1 MLQVNK
7 AIFGSL
13 RKLSLSVANCGGHGL
28 VIHRDSKENN
38 PETPFKF
45 TQENLKKIESL
56 LANFP
61 EGHKQAALLPVL
73 DLAQRQNRWLP
84 ISAMHEVAR
93 ILEIPRMR
101 VYEVATF
108 YTMYNREPPGGTT
121 KDGLFTVK
129 EVECLGACVNAP
141 MVQIN
146 DDYYEDLTVD
156 DINEIIDDLKNGKRP
171 LPGPKSGRLAAEP
184 IKSKTSLTEPP
195 NGPGFEA
202 DFGNGLLSSEVGH
215 RRRSTSVSDDYSVQK
230 TNDDATECK
239 FVAVQQKYYIDNFIG
254 AFIYCADHHRD
265 PEIVRGYWARTAAIT
280 SLVSQFIKISG
291 PSAQIISLGAGFDTL
306 YWRLKESGHI
316 FSKFVEFDFSS
327 VTSKKIRLIQRSK
340 NVNLAGYFSKP
351 AVESQHS
358 DIHCGDYHL
367 IGADLRQIRE
377 FEQKLTTGE
386 LDNSQPTLIIAECLF
401 VYMDLEH
408 SYNLIKELTKY
419 FETLALINYE
429 QVNMNDNF
437 SKVMLDNLN
446 NREKLDPLD
455 ERELLSQLLEHYCL
469 IYAFKDSTEKWEKLA
484 DLIVQ

>member
-1 MLQVNK
+1 M
-7 AIFGSL
+7 
-13 RKLSLSVANCGGHGL
+13 
-28 VIHRDSKENN
+28 
-38 PETPFKF
+38 
-45 TQENLKKIESL
+45 ES
-56 LANFP
+56 
-61 EGHKQAALLPVL
+61 
-73 DLAQRQNRWLP
+73 
-84 ISAMHEVAR
+84 
-93 ILEIPRMR
+93 
-101 VYEVATF
+101 
-108 YTMYNREPPGGTT
+108 
-121 KDGLFTVK
+121 
-129 EVECLGACVNAP
+129 
-141 MVQIN
+141 
-146 DDYYEDLTVD
+146 
-156 DINEIIDDLKNGKRP
+156 
-171 LPGPKSGRLAAEP
+171 
-184 IKSKTSLTEPP
+184 
-195 NGPGFEA
+195 EA

-306 YWRLKESGHI
+306 YWRLKESGHN
-316 FSKFVEFDFSS
+316 FNKFVEFDFSS

-340 NVNLAGYFSKP
+340 NVNLTGYFSRP

-358 DIHCGDYHL
+358 DLHCGDYHL

-377 FEQKLTTGE
+377 FEQKLTTAE

-446 NREKLDPLD
+446 NRGIHLPGLAVCESLSAQKQRFSSVGFSMVNGWTINEIYTNFLPEQEVQRIEKLDPLD
-455 ERELLSQLLEHYCL
+455 ERELLTQLLEHYCL

-484 DLIVQ
+484 DLIIQ

>member
-1 MLQVNK
+1 M
-7 AIFGSL
+7 
-13 RKLSLSVANCGGHGL
+13 
-28 VIHRDSKENN
+28 
-38 PETPFKF
+38 
-45 TQENLKKIESL
+45 
-56 LANFP
+56 
-61 EGHKQAALLPVL
+61 VL
-73 DLAQRQNRWLP
+73 D
-84 ISAMHEVAR
+84 
-93 ILEIPRMR
+93 
-101 VYEVATF
+101 
-108 YTMYNREPPGGTT
+108 
-121 KDGLFTVK
+121 
-129 EVECLGACVNAP
+129 
-141 MVQIN
+141 
-146 DDYYEDLTVD
+146 
-156 DINEIIDDLKNGKRP
+156 
-171 LPGPKSGRLAAEP
+171 
-184 IKSKTSLTEPP
+184 
-195 NGPGFEA
+195 
-202 DFGNGLLSSEVGH
+202 
-215 RRRSTSVSDDYSVQK
+215 
-230 TNDDATECK
+230 
-239 FVAVQQKYYIDNFIG
+239 QKYNYIDNFIG

-316 FSKFVEFDFSS
+316 FNKFVEFDFSS

-340 NVNLAGYFSKP
+340 NVNLSGYFSNP

-358 DIHCGDYHL
+358 DLHCGDYHL

-377 FEQKLTTGE
+377 FEQKLTTAE

-455 ERELLSQLLEHYCL
+455 ERELLEQLLEHYCL
-469 IYAFKDSTEKWEKLA
+469 IFAFKDSTGKWEKLA